1 LLPVLIVPLI
11 LASCAGSWNQGKP
24 LELAAVPQRY
34 VDGCTP
40 PAKIALVTGVNAPK
54 VNEGRLAVA
63 YGKCARLQLDT
74 ANWTQSYLKGLA
86 GK

>member
-1 LLPVLIVPLI
+1 L
-11 LASCAGSWNQGKP
+11 NQGKP

-34 VDGCTP
+34 LDGCAAP
-40 PAKIALVTGVNAPK
+40 VLIAGPTK

-63 YGKCARLQLDT
+63 YGKCARLQRDT
-74 ANWTQSYLKGLA
+74 ATWTSTYLKGLA